1 MNTNNEVVLSKDE
14 LIKKLQKISKLCD
27 NVIEIKSEIDNF
39 EPQDNYQRK
48 FVVPVFPGE
57 YTNRDEQDELKNSVD
72 HTDDD
77 AIEQMSSAY
86 DDMYHPKKPSEPNK
100 PTYKGANTG
109 ESKEKQRKLRL
120 ISNIGLGVAIFF
132 LLGALFGT
140 SDTPESLPT
149 ILIIAVIGAI
159 AFVGGRYL
167 GNKEKEV
174 EDKLEAVAR
183 SEYDKKI
190 SIINEEHKKTLKI
203 YEDECSAYVPIRQ
216 AFLKEYADWREIYL
230 KSLDEEEKIDK
241 QLEEDRQS
249 EVNKII
255 EKKLNPAVHEL
266 EEENDLLSK
275 DYLGAIDLIIDL
287 LKSNRADNLKEA
299 INVYEEIVYRERQLQ
314 LQREQEAQRR
324 YEEELRRQEEER
336 RYQEEKQFREDQERQ
351 RRYEEEQRRRDEEA
365 RYREETRAHKAEALR
380 RESQERER
388 IRREEYKEHMNRVEQ
403 ERKQRNAGQAQCR
416 ACINAGRCNMSI
428 HNNAPTCAGF
438 RPRR

>member
-1 MNTNNEVVLSKDE
+1 MNANNEVGLSKDK
-14 LIKKLQKISKLCD
+14 LIEKLQKISKLCD
-27 NVIEIKSEIDNF
+27 NVLEIKNEIDNF
-39 EPQDNYQRK
+39 EPQDNYPRK
-48 FVVPVFPGE
+48 IIVPIFPGDYANE
-57 YTNRDEQDELKNSVD
+57 DERDELESAVE

-77 AIEQMSSAY
+77 AIEQMSNAY
-86 DDMYHPKKPSEPNK
+86 DDMYHPEKPSEPNK

-109 ESKEKQRKLRL
+109 KSKEKQRKLRL

-132 LLGALFGT
+132 LLGALVGT
-140 SDTPESLPT
+140 SDTPEALPT

-167 GNKEKEV
+167 CKKEKEV
-174 EDKLEAVAR
+174 EDRLEAVAK
-183 SEYDKKI
+183 SEYDKEI
-190 SIINEEHKKTLKI
+190 SLINEEHKKTLKV
-203 YEDECSAYVPIRQ
+203 YEDECNAYVPVRQ
-216 AFLKEYADWREIYL
+216 EFLKEYADWREIYL
-230 KSLDEEEKIDK
+230 KSLDEEEKINE
-241 QLEEDRQS
+241 QLEDDRQA
-249 EVNKII
+249 EVGKII
-255 EKKLNPAVHEL
+255 EKKLDPAVHEL
-266 EEENDLLSK
+266 EETNDILSK
-275 DYLGAIDLIIDL
+275 DYLGAIDVIIDL
-287 LKSNRADNLKEA
+287 LKSGRADNLKEA

-336 RYQEEKQFREDQERQ
+336 RYQEEKQFRENQERQ
-351 RRYEEEQRRRDEEA
+351 RRYEEDQRRRDEEA
-365 RYREETRAHKAEALR
+365 RYREEARAREAEALR

-403 ERKQRNAGQAQCR
+403 ERQQRNAGQAQCR